1 MAGRKIKLLNA
12 LPIAAIQT
20 PVATIRIRQ
29 ISHEEARQLVQGV
42 EIESYVGHQSTATAL
57 TTLLGREVKMNRAE
71 AQLHIGD
78 TLLIAVLTRRVAGDQ
93 EVKPEELR
101 LYVAEILA

>member
-1 MAGRKIKLLNA
+1 MPTKVKILNA
-12 LPIAAIQT
+12 LPVGALAT
-20 PVATIRIRQ
+20 PTATIRIRQ
-29 ISHEEARQLVQGV
+29 ISHEEVKAIVQGV
-42 EIESYVGHQSTATAL
+42 EIESYVGHASTASAL

-78 TLLIAVLTRRVAGDQ
+78 TLLIAVLTRRVASDQ
-93 EVKPEELR
+93 EVKPEDLR